1 MWLYYCLIIYMLIS
15 AIFLSVIIKKKRFA
29 FIYIVFT
36 VGLFAF
42 LSMFRSIDV
51 GNDTVVYANLF
62 YNLLSVSDLSVYTGR
77 YEVGYLYLNKILSL
91 ISNNHQILFIVT
103 SLYIYFVV
111 GRFIYKYSNM
121 AWLSVFLFF
130 TLRYFD
136 LSMSGIRPMLA
147 IATIL
152 LSYDFI
158 IKKKPIKFLI
168 CVIIASSL
176 HTTAIVF
183 FAAYPLSKYKPNKN
197 LVFVI
202 TIASL
207 IVFLLFERVLNLLI
221 WLFPRYYYYM
231 NGPYLGG
238 EVRLGVILGLLVI
251 LLILVACEIFYKRF
265 LSNQKMKMIESNNT
279 ISLKSNEDET
289 QSVFLLVAC
298 AIMFIALQANIFERF
313 KDIFGFFSIIY
324 LPNSICKI
332 SDRWTKAL
340 VTICTVVLFFAYL
353 TIIQVFKSEWQST
366 YPYTFLGIRM

>member
-15 AIFLSVIIKKKRFA
+15 AIFLSVIVKKKRFA

-36 VGLFAF
+36 VGLFVF

-51 GNDTVVYANLF
+51 GNDTVIYTNLF

-136 LSMSGIRPMLA
+136 LSMSGIRQMLA

-168 CVIIASSL
+168 CIIIASL
-176 HTTAIVF
+176 FHTAAIVF
-183 FAAYPLSKYKPNKN
+183 FAAYPLSKYKLNKK
-197 LVFVI
+197 LVFVT

-207 IVFLLFERVLNLLI
+207 IVLLLFERVLNLLI
-221 WLFPRYYYYM
+221 WLFPRYSYYM
-231 NGPYLGG
+231 NTTYIHGKAKLG
-238 EVRLGVILGLLVI
+238 IFMGLLVMAI
-251 LLILVACEIFYKRF
+251 ILVACEIFNKR
-265 LSNQKMKMIESNNT
+265 LIPNKNIKMIENKNT
-279 ISLKSNEDET
+279 ISLKSREDEI

-298 AIMFIALQANIFERF
+298 AIMFMALQANIFDRF
-313 KDIFGFFSIIY
+313 KNIFGFFSITY

-332 SDRWTKAL
+332 SDRWIKVL
-340 VTICTVVLFFAYL
+340 VIICTVILFFTYL
-353 TIIQVFKSEWQST
+353 TTIQVFKPEWQST
-366 YPYTFLGIRM
+366 YPYRFYWN